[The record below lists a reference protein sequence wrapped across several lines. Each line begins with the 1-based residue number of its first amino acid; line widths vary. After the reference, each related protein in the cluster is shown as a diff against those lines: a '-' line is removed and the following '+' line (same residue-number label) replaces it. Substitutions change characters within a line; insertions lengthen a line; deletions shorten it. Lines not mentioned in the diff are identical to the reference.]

1 MWSGMYS
8 GEEHWAPWRNGEE
21 GSLEEQEVLEACSRG
36 EEMLPLEPNTTSC
49 PSLVSSDKPATL
61 STVRTSKNPGIK
73 DTENGLSKS
82 ISLPMKKKLTDRQLH
97 S

>member
-8 GEEHWAPWRNGEE
+8 VGEEHWAPWRSREE
-21 GSLEEQEVLEACSRG
+21 GSLEEQEVLEAGSRG

-49 PSLVSSDKPATL
+49 PSGVRADKPTL

-73 DTENGLSKS
+73 DTENGLN
-82 ISLPMKKKLTDRQLH
+82 KKKKT